1 MPWSKGGGSWS
12 FAALRLRSLVLFT
25 HGLRRGLYPIA
36 APRLMKS
43 TDATFRGA
51 KRSSS
56 SYVPLISVFLL
67 LAISTFLLRGASSE
81 KRLSIYS
88 KVANYSLLVS
98 EHGGQD
104 YVGLFE
110 ALEPLGSVTI
120 RTDGAKWRLRYNS
133 VDSEFSNG
141 KKRAK
146 VKGHDFDL
154 PANFILENG
163 RGRVPVAALSTLLPQ
178 FLGGPVTFH
187 ESSRRL
193 FVGDVGVH
201 FTATINQGPTAGLV
215 MNFSSPVNPSIST
228 EPGRLHMVFSREP
241 LVAPG
246 SQTLTFNNSAIP
258 SAAYSEENGAA
269 EIDVRGTVPL
279 FASFSNDGKTI
290 TIAPAAQA
298 PAAAQ
303 AAATPAAPGAIATP
317 TGPAAAVAPGPHR
330 YFAVVDAS
338 HGGDERGAA
347 LTDLLAEKDVTL
359 AFARRLRYEMDA
371 RGMNTLLV
379 RDSDATMTLDQRANV
394 TNTTRPVIYICLHA
408 TSQGTGVRL
417 YTALV
422 PQVGESRGPFL
433 EWDTAQSPFLNN
445 SLSAQASLSAE
456 FGRRQI
462 PVRTLRA
469 PLRPLNNVI
478 APAVAVEVAPSS
490 DGISSL
496 TAPNYQQLVASS
508 IATAVAAVRD
518 KLGAGR

>member
-1 MPWSKGGGSWS
+1 MRWSKGSDGSEGRS
-12 FAALRLRSLVLFT
+12 FAAPRLRFLALFT
-25 HGLRRGLYPIA
+25 HGLRGGLSPFA
-36 APRLMKS
+36 TSRLNPRSESTAPTAQRIS
-43 TDATFRGA
+43 TIL
-51 KRSSS
+51 
-56 SYVPLISVFLL
+56 PLISAFLL
-67 LAISTFLLRGASSE
+67 LAISTFLLRGAAGE

-88 KVANYSLLVS
+88 KVANYSLPVA

-110 ALEPLGSVTI
+110 TLEPLGTVTAK
-120 RTDGAKWRLRYNS
+120 TDGAKWRLRYNS

-146 VKGHDFDL
+146 VKGHEFDL
-154 PANFILENG
+154 PANFVLENG
-163 RGRVPVAALSTLLPQ
+163 RGWVPVSSLSTVLPQ

-201 FTATINQGPTAGLV
+201 FTAQINKAAALV

-246 SQTLTFNNSAIP
+246 SQTLTFNDSAIP
-258 SAAYSEENGAA
+258 SAAYLEENGAA

-298 PAAAQ
+298 AATAQ
-303 AAATPAAPGAIATP
+303 AAGTAAAGAMATAPAPAAP
-317 TGPAAAVAPGPHR
+317 VAPGPHR

-347 LTDLLAEKDVTL
+347 LTDQLAEKDVTL

-379 RDSDATMTLDQRANV
+379 RDGDATMTLDQRANI

-408 TSQGTGVRL
+408 TSQGNGVRL

-445 SLSAQASLSAE
+445 SVGAEASLSAE

-462 PVRTLRA
+462 AVRTLVA
-469 PLRPLNNVI
+469 PLRPLNNII
-478 APAVAVEVAPSS
+478 APAIAVEVAPSA

-496 TAPNYQQLVASS
+496 TAPGYQQLVASS
-508 IATAVAAVRD
+508 IASAVAVARD
-518 KLGAGR
+518 KLGASR